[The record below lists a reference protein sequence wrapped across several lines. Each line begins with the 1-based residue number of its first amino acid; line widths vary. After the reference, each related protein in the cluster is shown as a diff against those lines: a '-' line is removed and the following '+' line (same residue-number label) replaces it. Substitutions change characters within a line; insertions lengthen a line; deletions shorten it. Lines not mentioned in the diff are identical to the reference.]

1 MIQLIAYNQSSD
13 SPTYLDIDEDED
25 ISLNFAVS
33 EVKDFSTR
41 KSSRSDSFS
50 LPFTDTNN
58 QFFNHLYNVNLAT
71 GNFDIYQRTNCEIRV
86 DSLPQIKGYLYVNS
100 INLTTE
106 RYEVTIIGE
115 VGNLKDELGEKKL
128 SDLDNDWMATFTH
141 ELTKDNIVN
150 SWDFNI
156 TYTDTPQ
163 DQSGIVYPFINYGI
177 DNRVWTLGGA
187 NDIKSSSTPIQPYE
201 FKPAFR
207 VKTLFERI
215 LAEAGYSYDSNF
227 LDNDDFEFDK
237 IYMNLASEFDLVKY
251 RVTPQGFKAT
261 MTADQKIATNSSTTI
276 EYDND
281 SAPDG
286 YDLNS
291 QYNTTTYQFT
301 TSVEGTYRFI
311 NYILVE
317 FTRNDATSEFS
328 TIFYFDYIV
337 NGTSIGNSANYSI
350 GASSDGETV
359 QVLYKVPSN
368 VNMNSGDTYNM
379 NIVVIDPTSPN
390 TFFVRTTGSFFQLIA
405 QPNQPNGENI
415 HLVDNLPNIRQ
426 TDFIKAIFEHF
437 NMFVEPKQDNPT
449 ELLIEPYP
457 DYMDRGTTVDWTDKL
472 DLNKEVQIIPT
483 TDFRNKVLKW
493 RWQEG
498 KNYNAKYAQDV
509 REKNYGEYIREDESD
524 LTEGEFQN
532 YTVFAEP
539 TNRLINISGT
549 TEVWELCVMDL
560 SSRDQNGTVVPSKDK
575 PRIFYFKKKE
585 LESGKNYYLWDEAT
599 ATADQVNAYGYAGH
613 YSDVPASTGMYD
625 LNWSVQ
631 SPIYNYG
638 VWVNTPTNLNPFIQY
653 WNSYYNELYS
663 QEARLLKGKF
673 YLTPIDIHNLR
684 FNNKVFVKDCFYRIN
699 KISNYKPNSQEPCDV
714 ELIKLFD
721 AKVGLGNDCDLVVS
735 AFLESG
741 LVKFQDGNGDNATAT
756 KDCCE
761 GYGYTWYAGDTGGCY
776 WKRLIGD
783 NGDPFEPTP
792 NDGNP
797 EEE

>member
-1 MIQLIAYNQSSD
+1 MIQLIAYNQSSE

-25 ISLNFAVS
+25 ISLSFAVS

-58 QFFNHLYNVNLAT
+58 QFFNHLYNVNLST
-71 GNFDIYQRTNCEIRV
+71 GDFDIYQRTNCEIRV

-100 INLTTE
+100 INLTSE

-128 SDLDNDWMATFTH
+128 SDLDNDWMTTFTH
-141 ELTKDNIVN
+141 ALTKDNIVN
-150 SWDFNI
+150 SWDFNV
-156 TYTDTPQ
+156 TYASTPQ

-187 NDIKSSSTPIQPYE
+187 NDIRSSSTPIQPYE

-227 LDNDDFEFDK
+227 LDNDDFEFDR
-237 IYMNLASEFDLVKY
+237 IYMNLASEYDVVKY
-251 RVTPQGFKAT
+251 TPILYGFKAYDT
-261 MTADQKIATNSSTTI
+261 TNQTISTSNGVSVKINNTSESYDSASAYNSSQS
-276 EYDND
+276 EYTVQQD
-281 SAPDG
+281 
-286 YDLNS
+286 
-291 QYNTTTYQFT
+291 
-301 TSVEGTYRFI
+301 GTYVFKI
-311 NYILVE
+311 VSNVTWTASGGETNALWK
-317 FTRNDATSEFS
+317 
-328 TIFYFDYIV
+328 YFFIV
-337 NGTSIGNSANYSI
+337 NGTAVVTSADFVLTSSGTENVILNIPINLVATNVVSIAISAYDPVTDAPLNSF
-350 GASSDGETV
+350 
-359 QVLYKVPSN
+359 VLN
-368 VNMNSGDTYNM
+368 NGLN
-379 NIVVIDPTSPN
+379 TSYWEI
-390 TFFVRTTGSFFQLIA
+390 TR
-405 QPNQPNGENI
+405 QPNQPNGSTI
-415 HLVDNLPNIRQ
+415 QLIDNLPNIRQ
-426 TDFIKAIFEHF
+426 TDFIKSIFEHF

-483 TDFRNKVLKW
+483 TEFRNKNLYYKW
-493 RWQEG
+493 KEG
-498 KNYNAKYAQDV
+498 KNYAAFYAQEN
-509 REKNYGEYIREDESD
+509 REYNYGSYTYEDKSN
-524 LTEGEFQN
+524 LTEGDFTN
-532 YTVFAEP
+532 YTIFAEP
-539 TNRLINISGT
+539 TNSAVRTNGT
-549 TEVWELCVMDL
+549 TAIWELCVMDL
-560 SSRDQNGTVVPSKDK
+560 SSRDRNGTVVPSKDV
-575 PRIFYFKKKE
+575 PRMFFFRKKI
-585 LESGKNYYLWDEAT
+585 LDGGKTYYIYDEAT
-599 ATADQVNAYGYAGH
+599 ATADAVTAYGYAGH
-613 YSDVPASTGMYD
+613 YSDIPASTGIVD
-625 LNWSVQ
+625 LNWSEQ
-631 SPIYNYG
+631 SPIYNFDI
-638 VWVNTPTNLNPFIQY
+638 LNNGGAQNVFTTY
-653 WNSYYNELYS
+653 WQSYFNEIYS
-663 QEARLLKGKF
+663 SEARLLKGKF

-699 KISNYKPNSQEPCDV
+699 KITNYKPNSQEPCDV

-741 LVKFQDGNGDNATAT
+741 LVRFKDGEGNDATAT

-761 GYGYTWYAGDTGGCY
+761 GYGYTWYAGETGGCY

-783 NGDPFEPTP
+783 NGDPFEPEP

-797 EEE
+797 E